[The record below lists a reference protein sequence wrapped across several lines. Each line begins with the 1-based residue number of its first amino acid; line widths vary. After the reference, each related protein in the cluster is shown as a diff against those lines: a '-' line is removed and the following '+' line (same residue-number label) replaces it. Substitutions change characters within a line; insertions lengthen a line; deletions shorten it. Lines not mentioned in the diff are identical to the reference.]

1 MIRPK
6 QIKNILKIAGGF
18 LALVI
23 ISAWL
28 VS

>member
-6 QIKNILKIAGGF
+6 QIKHILKIAGGF

-23 ISAWL
+23 VSAWL

>member
-6 QIKNILKIAGGF
+6 QIKNILKIACGF
-18 LALVI
+18 LTLVI
-23 ISAWL
+23 VSAWL